1 MKLTVPLGRVL
12 RITSWVAVIALVSG
26 LALGGA
32 VGGGP
37 PSPRPSASATTS
49 GCS

>member
-32 VGGGP
+32 VGSGR
-37 PSPRPSASATTS
+37 SAPRPPGSATTS
-49 GCS
+49 GCP

>member
-1 MKLTVPLGRVL
+1 MKLTVPFGRVL

-32 VGGGP
+32 VSGGP
-37 PSPRPSASATTS
+37 RSPRPSATTS